1 MNYIIDSDVM
11 IGLLK
16 KKPEVIELIKN
27 IDISDRGTSIICIG
41 EVMEGLDAKQAME
54 LTKFF
59 GSIRIYDVNLD
70 IIFIFAELRKTLRK
84 KEQMIDNM
92 DLLIA
97 STCLANNLT
106 LITGNVKHFDRIK
119 GLKIKT
125 ING

>member
-16 KKPEVIELIKN
+16 KKHEVVEMIKN
-27 IDISDRGTSIICIG
+27 IDMSDRGTSIICIG
-41 EVMEGLDAKQAME
+41 EIMEGLDEKQAME

-70 IIFIFAELRKTLRK
+70 IIFIFVELRKTLRK
-84 KEQMIDNM
+84 KGQMIDNM

-106 LITGNVKHFDRIK
+106 LITGNVKHFERIK
-119 GLKIKT
+119 GLNIKT
-125 ING
+125 IK

>member
-16 KKPEVIELIKN
+16 KKHEVVEMIEN
-27 IDISDRGTSIICIG
+27 IDMSDRGTSIICIG
-41 EVMEGLDAKQAME
+41 EIMEGLDEKQAME

-70 IIFIFAELRKTLRK
+70 IIFIFVELRKTLRK
-84 KEQMIDNM
+84 KGQMIDNM

-106 LITGNVKHFDRIK
+106 LITGNVKHFERIK
-119 GLKIKT
+119 GLNIKT
-125 ING
+125 IK

>member
-16 KKPEVIELIKN
+16 KKHEVVEMIKN
-27 IDISDRGTSIICIG
+27 IDMSDRGTSIICIG
-41 EVMEGLDAKQAME
+41 EIMEGLDEKQAME

-59 GSIRIYDVNLD
+59 ESIRIYDVNLD
-70 IIFIFAELRKTLRK
+70 IIFIFVELRKTLRK
-84 KEQMIDNM
+84 KGQMIDNM

-106 LITGNVKHFDRIK
+106 LITGNVKHFERIK
-119 GLKIKT
+119 GLNIKT
-125 ING
+125 IK

>member
-1 MNYIIDSDVM
+1 MSYIIDSDVM

-16 KKPEVIELIKN
+16 QKPEVVELIKS

-41 EVMEGLDAKQAME
+41 EVMEGLDTNQSIE
-54 LTKFF
+54 LSKFF

-70 IIFIFAELRKTLRK
+70 AVFIFADLRKTLRK
-84 KEQMIDNM
+84 KGQMIDNM

-125 ING
+125 VK

>member
-16 KKPEVIELIKN
+16 KKHEVVEMIKN
-27 IDISDRGTSIICIG
+27 IDMSDRGTSIICIG
-41 EVMEGLDAKQAME
+41 EIMEGLDEKQAME

-59 GSIRIYDVNLD
+59 GSIQIYDVNLD
-70 IIFIFAELRKTLRK
+70 IIFIFVELRKTLRK
-84 KEQMIDNM
+84 KGQMIDNM

-106 LITGNVKHFDRIK
+106 LITGNVKHFERIK
-119 GLKIKT
+119 GLNIKT
-125 ING
+125 IK